1 VRYYTTKPMD
11 GGITFKCVFC
21 QHTVSTLDFDR
32 IQGNHRTQAA
42 TVMNQHAK
50 ERHPSQLRPSTP
62 MLSVRRLL

>member
-1 VRYYTTKPMD
+1 
-11 GGITFKCVFC
+11 
-21 QHTVSTLDFDR
+21 VSTLDFDR